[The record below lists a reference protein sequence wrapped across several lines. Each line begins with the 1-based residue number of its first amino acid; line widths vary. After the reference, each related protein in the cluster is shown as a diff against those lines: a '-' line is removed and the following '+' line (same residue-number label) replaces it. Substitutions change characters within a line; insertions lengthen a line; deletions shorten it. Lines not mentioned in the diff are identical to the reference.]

1 MSQVY
6 CLSYGVLWQAAERW
20 CGHGEGTAEGL
31 LLATTLRSA
40 AAAAADAQVGGRVVH
55 GALEGDDDA
64 VEEAFD
70 GVDLI
75 RVQVL
80 VGVVGGA
87 AHHNE
92 EQELE
97 QHGQEASPGCGFA

>member
-31 LLATTLRSA
+31 LLATTLCS
-40 AAAAADAQVGGRVVH
+40 AAAADAQVSGRVVH
-55 GALEGDDDA
+55 GALERDDDA

-70 GVDLI
+70 GVDLL